1 AWRPSDD
8 IVTVAPWHL
17 RRRDCGKGGSAA
29 AEEALMD
36 ARGSARG
43 DRYDAKR
50 GRTEPGAPS
59 SKAHCEIEL
68 RALGSCLL
76 VTLLGAGTASPFAL
90 DRLRVL
96 RLCGDALALRVLC
109 RLAGAALALRRPCR
123 FGGDGFPLDGP
134 CRFRGRLLR
143 LRLPFRFRGEA
154 LRLPRRCRFRS
165 KARRLCVLLWLIGG
179 ARERRARASLGPRGC
194 RNANNCVNI

>member
-1 AWRPSDD
+1 MRGAVPEARSRTTRREGVPS
-8 IVTVAPWHL
+8 
-17 RRRDCGKGGSAA
+17 
-29 AEEALMD
+29 
-36 ARGSARG
+36 
-43 DRYDAKR
+43 
-50 GRTEPGAPS
+50 PGAPS

-96 RLCGDALALRVLC
+96 RLGGDALALRW
-109 RLAGAALALRRPCR
+109 PCR
-123 FGGDGFPLDGP
+123 FGGDALPLDAP
-134 CRFRGRLLR
+134 CRFRGGLLR

-165 KARRLCVLLWLIGG
+165 KARRLCV
-179 ARERRARASLGPRGC
+179 
-194 RNANNCVNI
+194 